1 MIFFYFRA
9 AKNIAKAE
17 RDDASGNKS
26 QMLYSLEFITEM
38 FIQLAH
44 ATPFLTLQWCYIL
57 KLMNHLPQ
65 SLWYKVLQPE
75 QRTLSKKSEVQ
86 PTNQGKIEV
95 TGGLVSI
102 F

>member
-1 MIFFYFRA
+1 MIPNTYLGVEFEINKICTSEIIIPVPMIFSYFRA

-26 QMLYSLEFITEM
+26 QMLYTLEFITEM

-57 KLMNHLPQ
+57 KVH
-65 SLWYKVLQPE
+65 SYI
-75 QRTLSKKSEVQ
+75 T
-86 PTNQGKIEV
+86 
-95 TGGLVSI
+95 
-102 F
+102 

>member
-1 MIFFYFRA
+1 MIPVLINDFLYFRA

-57 KLMNHLPQ
+57 KVPFI
-65 SLWYKVLQPE
+65 YY
-75 QRTLSKKSEVQ
+75 
-86 PTNQGKIEV
+86 
-95 TGGLVSI
+95 VSSCRVVE
-102 F
+102 